1 MKLNPS
7 SKINLDI
14 KTIIIIC
21 SFIITCS
28 GMWYG
33 LKAEIAEAKELPVL
47 PISEGEIILKDL
59 LIRETIM
66 NNAKRLEK
74 IEKKIDKIDE
84 KLYNLNH

>member
-1 MKLNPS
+1 MKLNSS

-84 KLYNLNH
+84 RLYNLNR